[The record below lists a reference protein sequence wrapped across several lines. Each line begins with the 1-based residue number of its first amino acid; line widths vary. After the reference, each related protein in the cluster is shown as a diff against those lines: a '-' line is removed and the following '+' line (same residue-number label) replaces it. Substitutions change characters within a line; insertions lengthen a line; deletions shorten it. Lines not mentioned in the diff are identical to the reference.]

1 MPPSTASRGAHA
13 RRQTDRVRIR
23 GLGWVGGL
31 PRLLGHRAHPA
42 QSQLCSCSLGGG
54 DLLTSEA
61 LSPCSHGMSVD
72 GHTNPLLSKT
82 HLSSSLVGRAPH
94 RAIVQRR
101 LCDRTFGLCLHASGD
116 RELIP
121 LRPSGSGSA
130 VPEHQSK
137 VSSSVTS
144 APGPP
149 KLSLQ
154 VTLRIQSGS
163 QQQAP
168 VPHVS
173 SGDCPPPTSALS
185 PWSLDSTETEE
196 QRGRWPRVLNSG
208 SFLTTLNP
216 HF

>member
-1 MPPSTASRGAHA
+1 
-13 RRQTDRVRIR
+13 
-23 GLGWVGGL
+23 
-31 PRLLGHRAHPA
+31 
-42 QSQLCSCSLGGG
+42 
-54 DLLTSEA
+54 
-61 LSPCSHGMSVD
+61 MSVD

-173 SGDCPPPTSALS
+173 RGDCPPPSSALS

-208 SFLTTLNP
+208 SFLMTLNP
-216 HF
+216 LTKHEMFLFFLRFYLFIFTARGREGEREKQCVVASHTPSTGGLAATQACALTGNQTHNP